1 MASIYSQIE
10 EIIRKAQDEIIHLE
24 QERMALRREEKNMPR
39 DSYMKE
45 DERLRTHIAA
55 QEQIIRDNQQMLNHF
70 NNARQGII
78 DLRNLRDLLDRERD
92 PQIRREITEEIDA
105 KEKQVQDSRAHMSE
119 EFQNEMRE
127 SIDIS
132 EDMVL
137 INPTP
142 GYDNKDAEQD
152 NVSATNTPRE
162 EGKDTNVVN
171 ENDDE
176 MVLINPTPGYEEVQ
190 TSSVVDAYASD
201 IEQARQQYAEAQ
213 RQYQASIDK
222 MQEIY
227 RAEQTRFEEGEWA
240 DHPRGF
246 DQFVDDYIAKME
258 VENEKYLHAQAEMRR
273 LDREIKK
280 LEKLQVE
287 RVRAEQRSREL
298 QISVE
303 DYQRIVET
311 VSKRSVYVK
320 VLEQQ
325 GLGEI
330 VHKRGG
336 RTKAE
341 REAIDAAKEELITR
355 LVEVQKRSETQ
366 IDIRETINILY
377 GTDLVVRRGSS
388 NTTTLTEEE
397 IRSIGAQISNRPKQL
412 VKDPNYKPTY
422 TPGRA
427 PSDMPNPYG
436 LTHEDYKMTK
446 EAWDDYIAQGFEP
459 GTEQFNWAVIL
470 DGTGTVPK
478 LPQPRP
484 TIAPTMAP
492 TKAPTKAPTMKPTMA
507 PTKAP
512 TKAPTMAP
520 TKEPTK
526 APTMEPTKEPTKAPT
541 MVPSIVP
548 TIKPTIVPTVV
559 PTKAPTK
566 APTQQ
571 PTVRPTVVP
580 TKAPTKAPKKE
591 PKIGLHQVISKITE
605 GTDVKKNDGKAYRAA
620 NIKVAQN
627 FKNELKSG
635 NYLYNIVHLVPAILK
650 VPFQFLSKIS
660 GKLRFNKKSKE
671 RIATLKEN
679 IDTLTEEEL
688 MVLYREYRGNR
699 VNGERYPSA
708 LNIIIEEKMQEFVMG
723 KVAALNAQIEA
734 DYNDVFSVVV
744 QLDQIRAKLSDKS
757 ISAKERQQL
766 TEYRQKLLQGRA
778 AQIERI
784 RNNYIETQNWLSGGL
799 NGFGL
804 DMKAATTKLSCVG
817 MRFAKEHD
825 LDKDL
830 EARQTELEK
839 AENRAIA
846 DGNDEMALRV
856 FVEAESLMVRET
868 EISNSIFGKRSTGKK
883 YYSPLAEK
891 LDYRDDPFIR
901 DLFTTVAVT
910 SAALQTINAFRGN
923 PAQADID
930 AANQQLQDAQDLVD
944 KIKGEQGTFKDGM
957 EAQAIQGT
965 TNVTGQVERG
975 ALDSTN
981 WGLGTGAYRTADNAG
996 HSFYNQVFNDT
1007 QSQISNISSQY
1018 ASGAITQAQALELM
1032 RDLANGT
1039 QSTLNNVSQQCL
1051 QVFTDYAKTHPQFD
1065 LTAVTEGVRYITQHP
1080 DAIAQMNN
1088 AVVDISSMAGGLTFT
1103 QIQALQTLPHDLLV
1117 TLVGTASVAALAGNV
1132 ANTMTENVRKGKYGN
1147 NVTEMVE
1154 EYAASQ
1160 DEAREERERSK

>member
-10 EIIRKAQDEIIHLE
+10 ETIRKAQEEIKHLE

-39 DSYMKE
+39 ESYISEDS
-45 DERLRTHIAA
+45 RLRTHIAT
-55 QEQIIRDNQQMLNHF
+55 QEQIIRDNQQLLSHY

-78 DLRNLRDLLDRERD
+78 DLRDLRDLLDRTRD
-92 PQIRREITEEIDA
+92 PQIRRQITEEIDA
-105 KEKQVQDSRAHMSE
+105 KEKQVQDSRAQMSE

-142 GYDNKDAEQD
+142 GYDKKDDAQENVATTTTETSTEQD
-152 NVSATNTPRE
+152 NVHS
-162 EGKDTNVVN
+162 VV
-171 ENDDE
+171 EDKDDE
-176 MVLINPTPGYEEVQ
+176 MILINPAPGFEELQ
-190 TSSVVDAYASD
+190 TSSVVEAYSSD
-201 IEQARQQYAEAQ
+201 IEEARRKYTEAQ
-213 RQYQASIDK
+213 QQYQAAIDK

-227 RAEQTRFEEGEWA
+227 RAEQVRFEEGEWA
-240 DHPRGF
+240 EHPRGF

-258 VENEKYLHAQAEMRR
+258 VENEKYLQAQAEMRR
-273 LDREIKK
+273 LEREIKK
-280 LEKLQVE
+280 LEKIQVE

-303 DYQRIVET
+303 DYQRIVQA

-330 VHKRGG
+330 IHKRG

-341 REAIDAAKEELITR
+341 REAVNAAKDELITR

-366 IDIRETINILY
+366 ININETINILY

-388 NTTTLTEEE
+388 STTTLTAEE
-397 IRSIGAQISNRPKQL
+397 IRNIGLQISNRPKQL
-412 VKDPNYKPTY
+412 VKDPNYRPTY
-422 TPGRA
+422 VPGKG
-427 PSDMPNPYG
+427 PSDMLNPYG

-446 EAWDDYIAQGFEP
+446 EAWDDYIAEGFIP
-459 GTEQFNWAVIL
+459 GTEDFNGAVIL
-470 DGTGTVPK
+470 DGTGIIPK

-484 TIAPTMAP
+484 TIAPTKAPTQAP
-492 TKAPTKAPTMKPTMA
+492 TKAPTQA

-512 TKAPTMAP
+512 TQA
-520 TKEPTK
+520 PTK
-526 APTMEPTKEPTKAPT
+526 APTQAPTKAPT
-541 MVPSIVP
+541 QAPTKAPTQEPTMKPSLIP
-548 TIKPTIVPTVV
+548 TIRPTIIPTLKPTMKPTQQPTQQ

-566 APTQQ
+566 APTQ
-571 PTVRPTVVP
+571 
-580 TKAPTKAPKKE
+580 APKRE

-734 DYNDVFSVVV
+734 DYNDVFSTVV

-784 RNNYIETQNWLSGGL
+784 RNNYIEAQNWLSGGL

-817 MRFAKEHD
+817 MRFAKDHD
-825 LDKDL
+825 LDKEL

-910 SAALQTINAFRGN
+910 SAALQTINAFKGN
-923 PAQADID
+923 PAQAEID

-975 ALDSTN
+975 ALDSTD

-1007 QSQISNISSQY
+1007 QNQISNISSQY
-1018 ASGAITQAQALELM
+1018 ASGAITQAQALEMM

-1147 NVTEMVE
+1147 SVTEMVE

-1160 DEAREERERSK
+1160 DESREERERSK

>member
-10 EIIRKAQDEIIHLE
+10 ETIRKAQEEIKHLE
-24 QERMALRREEKNMPR
+24 QERMALRRKEKNMPR
-39 DSYMKE
+39 ESYIIEDS
-45 DERLRTHIAA
+45 RLRTQIAT
-55 QEQIIRDNQQMLNHF
+55 QEQIIRDNQQLLSNY

-78 DLRNLRDLLDRERD
+78 DLRDLRDLLDRTRD
-92 PQIRREITEEIDA
+92 PQIRRQITEEIDA
-105 KEKQVQDSRAHMSE
+105 KEKQVQDSRAQMSE

-142 GYDNKDAEQD
+142 GYDKKDDAQENVATTTTETSTEQD
-152 NVSATNTPRE
+152 NVHS
-162 EGKDTNVVN
+162 VV
-171 ENDDE
+171 EDKDDE
-176 MVLINPTPGYEEVQ
+176 MILINPAPGFEELQ
-190 TSSVVDAYASD
+190 TSSVVEAYSSD
-201 IEQARQQYAEAQ
+201 IEEARRKYTEAQ
-213 RQYQASIDK
+213 QQYQASIDK

-227 RAEQTRFEEGEWA
+227 RAEQVRFEEGEWVE
-240 DHPRGF
+240 HPRGF

-258 VENEKYLHAQAEMRR
+258 VENEKYLQAQAEMRR
-273 LDREIKK
+273 LEREIKK
-280 LEKLQVE
+280 LEKIQVE

-303 DYQRIVET
+303 DYQRIVQA

-330 VHKRGG
+330 IHKRG

-341 REAIDAAKEELITR
+341 REAVNAAKDELITR

-366 IDIRETINILY
+366 ININETINILY

-388 NTTTLTEEE
+388 STTTLTAEE
-397 IRSIGAQISNRPKQL
+397 IRNIGLQISNRPKQL
-412 VKDPNYKPTY
+412 VKDPNYRPTY
-422 TPGRA
+422 VPGKG
-427 PSDMPNPYG
+427 PSDMLNPYG

-446 EAWDDYIAQGFEP
+446 EAWDDYIAEGFIP
-459 GTEQFNWAVIL
+459 GTEDFNGAVIL
-470 DGTGTVPK
+470 DGTGIIPK

-484 TIAPTMAP
+484 TIAPT
-492 TKAPTKAPTMKPTMA
+492 K
-507 PTKAP
+507 
-512 TKAPTMAP
+512 AP

-526 APTMEPTKEPTKAPT
+526 APT
-541 MVPSIVP
+541 
-548 TIKPTIVPTVV
+548 
-559 PTKAPTK
+559 K
-566 APTQQ
+566 APTQ
-571 PTVRPTVVP
+571 
-580 TKAPTKAPKKE
+580 APKRE

-734 DYNDVFSVVV
+734 DYNDVFSTVV

-784 RNNYIETQNWLSGGL
+784 RNNYIEAQNWLSGGL

-817 MRFAKEHD
+817 MRFAKDHD
-825 LDKDL
+825 LDKEL

-910 SAALQTINAFRGN
+910 SAALQTINAFKGN
-923 PAQADID
+923 PAQAEID

-975 ALDSTN
+975 ALDSTD

-1007 QSQISNISSQY
+1007 QNQISNISSQY
-1018 ASGAITQAQALELM
+1018 ASGAITQAQALEMM

-1147 NVTEMVE
+1147 SVTEMVE